1 MILFYL
7 LPLGR
12 RRQVAQDLVR
22 PMYPEIRSEQQQRHQ
37 QQLQVKEV
45 IALCDNR
52 ICSRSWGTSCC
63 KLTEANSCYNAFLQS
78 PADRFEQPPSS
89 ITVPDEL
96 HPPFSESPRMRPPA
110 STRFEKPSNATSLDR
125 YSRFGARS
133 VEASMSLAFTE
144 RRGTAASGSWK
155 LRDID
160 WKFCF
165 RAQHYG
171 TAFFG
176 LFIIIAL
183 GLIHWLV
190 KPASRPFCKW
200 PHAFRNPKA
209 VCT

>member
-1 MILFYL
+1 M
-7 LPLGR
+7 
-12 RRQVAQDLVR
+12 
-22 PMYPEIRSEQQQRHQ
+22 
-37 QQLQVKEV
+37 
-45 IALCDNR
+45 
-52 ICSRSWGTSCC
+52 
-63 KLTEANSCYNAFLQS
+63 
-78 PADRFEQPPSS
+78 
-89 ITVPDEL
+89 VPNEL

-110 STRFEKPSNATSLDR
+110 STRFEKPSNATSFDP

-133 VEASMSLAFTE
+133 VEASMSLAHAE

-190 KPASRPFCKW
+190 KPASRPFCK
-200 PHAFRNPKA
+200 PPATPNLQTAASNPENLPAINSCQLAQPKFCILA
-209 VCT
+209 AQVLQSAGRIMQSAGPSCDSR